1 MPLGP
6 RPDDVPRIR
15 LTLKLFRVSAIITG
29 LFLLALVAMMIARYG
44 FGVDIA
50 LSSAYGLDLL
60 SRELIEEQ
68 GATNVSLV
76 ILTVHGWLY
85 VVYLALDFVLWRLT
99 RWSFGRFLF
108 IALGGIIPLLSF
120 FFEFRVP
127 RWVREELAR
136 VESPVEASA

>member
-6 RPDDVPRIR
+6 RAADVPRIR
-15 LTLKLFRVSAIITG
+15 RVLTLYRISAIVTG
-29 LFLLALVAMMIARYG
+29 VFLLALVVMMVTRYG

-50 LSSAYGLDLL
+50 WSEALGFQLTPK
-60 SRELIEEQ
+60 ELIEQQ
-68 GATNVSLV
+68 GALNVSLV

-85 VVYLALDFVLWRLT
+85 VVYLAFDFLLWRYT

-108 IALGGIIPLLSF
+108 IALGGVVPLLSF

-127 RWVREELAR
+127 AWVREELAK
-136 VESPVEASA
+136 VEPSEVAA